1 MRFRPC
7 IDLHQGK
14 VKQIVGATLEN
25 GRRVRVNF
33 EARRSADWY
42 ARLYRNDGLT
52 GGHVI
57 MLGPGNEEAARQ
69 ALAAW
74 PQGLQVG
81 GGVDIDNAGA
91 WLEAGA
97 AAVIVTSWLF
107 PGGRFSGQRLAALGR
122 KIGARHLVI
131 DLSCRRRNGRYW
143 VVMDRWRTFTD
154 LPVTPE
160 TLDRLA
166 GFCCEFLVH
175 GVDVEG
181 RCQGIENDLVKLLGR
196 WSGRPVTYAGG
207 IRSIEDIRLIE
218 ELGRGAVDFTVG
230 SALDIFGG
238 SALKYEQLA
247 AAFGPR
253 PGNCRPV
260 GQDHLRH

>member
-7 IDLHQGK
+7 IDLHQGR
-14 VKQIVGATLEN
+14 VKQIVGATL
-25 GRRVRVNF
+25 GQAGDDLRVNF
-33 EARRSADWY
+33 EARHGADWY
-42 ARLYRNDGLT
+42 ARLYRRDGLS

-57 MLGPGNEEAARQ
+57 MLGPGNEEAARS

-81 GGVDIDNAGA
+81 GGITIENATS

-97 AAVIVTSWLF
+97 AAVIVTSWIF
-107 PGGRFSGQRLAALGR
+107 PGGRLDENRLADLCRKTGR
-122 KIGARHLVI
+122 RHLVL
-131 DLSCRRRNGRYW
+131 DLSCRRRQDSYW
-143 VVMDRWRTFTD
+143 VVKDRWQTFTD
-154 LPVTPE
+154 FMVTPRS
-160 TLDRLA
+160 LDRLA
-166 GFCCEFLVH
+166 RFCSEFLIH

-181 RCQGIENDLVKLLGR
+181 RCQGIEKDLVSLLGR

-207 IRSIEDIRLIE
+207 IRSMEDIRLIA

-238 SALKYEQLA
+238 SDLEYDRLA
-247 AAFGPR
+247 AAFGP
-253 PGNCRPV
+253 GTKT
-260 GQDHLRH
+260 L